1 MEEAWREGLIYYLL
15 GSEEVGGVGSQQN
28 AHHLS
33 SVSSS
38 APTFFLL
45 PKPLLGFG
53 PTSKIS
59 ASVLIFCMVLYFFTH
74 PL

>member
-38 APTFFLL
+38 APTFFSSETTFRLRH
-45 PKPLLGFG
+45 GG

-59 ASVLIFCMVLYFFTH
+59 GSVLIFCMV
-74 PL
+74 